1 LHELDLGSQASGLV
15 GFSWTSIPP
24 EVLSRENPIQ
34 LEVTANTGDGQKAL
48 QPSVFA
54 KVLATSAVASR
65 TNDIMLDVQD
75 YGEIA
80 TSNIT
85 KFR

>member
-1 LHELDLGSQASGLV
+1 
-15 GFSWTSIPP
+15 
-24 EVLSRENPIQ
+24 VLAKGNPIQ
-34 LEVTANTGDGQKAL
+34 LEVTANTGGGQQVL

-54 KVLATSAVASR
+54 KVLATSAVADR

>member
-1 LHELDLGSQASGLV
+1 M
-15 GFSWTSIPP
+15 
-24 EVLSRENPIQ
+24 Q
-34 LEVTANTGDGQKAL
+34 LEVTANTGGGQQVL

-54 KVLATSAVASR
+54 KVLATSAVADR

-75 YGEIA
+75 YGEIP